1 MGGACPLP
9 TPEVQRSWKVFS
21 PLSPN
26 LSAYNLIFCGS
37 ASILPTAFPPSP
49 GSNSENTCLV
59 GCGPQ
64 ESRVSSTHEISE
76 QIPKNIAVQ
85 GQKWTLMASWLR
97 TK

>member
-37 ASILPTAFPPSP
+37 ASILPTAFPLP
-49 GSNSENTCLV
+49 LV
-59 GCGPQ
+59 AILKAPFWWGVAHKNQ
-64 ESRVSSTHEISE
+64 ESLALMKYQSKF
-76 QIPKNIAVQ
+76 PKILQSKGKN
-85 GQKWTLMASWLR
+85 GLSWLLG
-97 TK
+97 